1 MPHRPPLGLF
11 GNPVQLYSLDELIET
26 VRALEVKQPGRTA
39 EALSA
44 AVFAELGMKH
54 TQRAADL
61 VAEAIRRARS
71 RGPARRD
78 LSDRRH
84 RHVGCRHVEASGV
97 VVATRP
103 LQHLVALG
111 AGRPREEFL
120 EVRETVDA
128 AAVLGRARA
137 LTGGT

>member
-44 AVFAELGMKH
+44 EVFAELGMNR

-71 RGPARRD
+71 HGPRTDITGSLWQASTREVKDWALRAGYELGPGD
-78 LSDRRH
+78 ALPEHAIAAYNETHPDR
-84 RHVGCRHVEASGV
+84 
-97 VVATRP
+97 P
-103 LQHLVALG
+103 Y
-111 AGRPREEFL
+111 
-120 EVRETVDA
+120 
-128 AAVLGRARA
+128 
-137 LTGGT
+137 

>member
-61 VAEAIRRARS
+61 AAEAIRRARS
-71 RGPARRD
+71 RGPRED
-78 LSDRRH
+78 I
-84 RHVGCRHVEASGV
+84 SGS
-97 VVATRP
+97 RW
-103 LQHLVALG
+103 Q
-111 AGRPREEFL
+111 AGTQ
-120 EVRETVDA
+120 EVRDWALSVGYELAPDDALPEHAIAAYNETHPD
-128 AAVLGRARA
+128 LPY
-137 LTGGT
+137 